1 MTHKIQID
9 HITMEN
15 DISDNK
21 GLGVIRIKPLGAGGG
36 GGESSSKS
44 GVSAIQYTSSSVTV
58 NKKCFD
64 YPKMVIDPSLSQE
77 DLFDEFMPNCIDGFI
92 DGYNVNLIAYG
103 QTGSGKTH
111 TMFGPPGCMGRAAKG
126 DYKLDIHPDY
136 GIFPRSLIDIFHRLN
151 EMKKIDTDNQY
162 VITCSSVELSIIGNE
177 DMFEK
182 SAKKSQKFTFR
193 SSSNGVALDKTKKP
207 PRLYGQSEIILEKEE
222 DLFRVFSAISVRNT
236 SGTLMNDSSSRSHCI
251 VLLTL
256 WKYQRDNE
264 QVSTSRFQF
273 CDLAGSERLE
283 NAHADGHQWK
293 KDDGTVNMDT
303 MQGLS
308 TNWSLMELSKCL
320 EDIAMVRKNKGT
332 FSFRAYLTDLL
343 FLLSDSLV
351 GNALTACFICVSQA
365 ESNKSQSK
373 NALGFGER
381 FSRLSIRRKKVENR
395 LISVIEDEAT
405 KSIDTNKKHLN
416 TTRNDTPFAIMR
428 KAQIRDCEQILN
440 VIEVLRN
447 KK

>member
-1 MTHKIQID
+1 
-9 HITMEN
+9 MESN
-15 DISDNK
+15 VDDNK

-44 GVSAIQYTSSSVTV
+44 GVSAIEFSSSSVTV
-58 NKKCFD
+58 NKKCYD
-64 YPKMVIDPSLSQE
+64 YPKMVIDPTMSQE
-77 DLFDEFMPNCIDGFI
+77 DLFDEFMPNCIDGFMN
-92 DGYNVNLIAYG
+92 GYNVNLIAYG

-126 DYKLDIHPDY
+126 QYNLDVHENY

-177 DMFEK
+177 DMF
-182 SAKKSQKFTFR
+182 KKSGYKNKSTKFTFR
-193 SSSNGVALDKTKKP
+193 SDTCGVALDKTKKP
-207 PRLYGQSEIILEKEE
+207 PRLYGQNEVILEKEE

-251 VLLTL
+251 VSLTL
-256 WKYQRDNE
+256 WKYQKDKGK
-264 QVSTSRFQF
+264 VSTSRFQF

-283 NAHADGHQWK
+283 NAHAEGAQWK
-293 KDDGTVNMDT
+293 KDDGTINKDAI
-303 MQGLS
+303 QGLS

-320 EDIAMVRKNKGT
+320 EDIVMVRKNKGK

-351 GNALTACFICVSQA
+351 GNALTACFICISQA
-365 ESNKSQSK
+365 ESNKGQSK
-373 NALGFGER
+373 NTLGFGER
-381 FSRLSIRRKKVENR
+381 FSKLSINRKKNEDK
-395 LISVIEDEAT
+395 LISVIESDAT
-405 KSIDTNKKHLN
+405 KSIEENKKHLN
-416 TTRNDTPFAIMR
+416 TTRGDTPYSTLR

-440 VIEVLRN
+440 VIQILRDE
-447 KK
+447 K

>member
-1 MTHKIQID
+1 
-9 HITMEN
+9 
-15 DISDNK
+15 
-21 GLGVIRIKPLGAGGG
+21 
-36 GGESSSKS
+36 
-44 GVSAIQYTSSSVTV
+44 
-58 NKKCFD
+58 
-64 YPKMVIDPSLSQE
+64 
-77 DLFDEFMPNCIDGFI
+77 
-92 DGYNVNLIAYG
+92 
-103 QTGSGKTH
+103 
-111 TMFGPPGCMGRAAKG
+111 
-126 DYKLDIHPDY
+126 
-136 GIFPRSLIDIFHRLN
+136 
-151 EMKKIDTDNQY
+151 
-162 VITCSSVELSIIGNE
+162 
-177 DMFEK
+177 
-182 SAKKSQKFTFR
+182 
-193 SSSNGVALDKTKKP
+193 
-207 PRLYGQSEIILEKEE
+207 
-222 DLFRVFSAISVRNT
+222 
-236 SGTLMNDSSSRSHCI
+236 MNDSSSRSHCI
-251 VLLTL
+251 VSLTL

-283 NAHADGHQWK
+283 NAHADGHQFK

-381 FSRLSIRRKKVENR
+381 FSRLSIRRKKVESR
-395 LISVIEDEAT
+395 LISAIEDEAA